1 MTSEHYPPRAD
12 LEAAFQAVRRARVP
26 QIPDVVLALREEL
39 IRPEPCV
46 KVAADLIAQDPA
58 LTGQLLKMINSP
70 LFAARTKISSVQ
82 QAITMIGIERLTNL
96 VTASAIQRML
106 GANEGA
112 ARMVWE
118 STMEQARVAVAIAE
132 RVPEVSADT
141 AYLFGMMQNV
151 GSLIFADL
159 LTDYGTVWALRNI
172 SAPDDLLRYER
183 TALGIDHATVGFLLA
198 GNWRLPEPVAL
209 AIYHHHSAT
218 AADLDDPETRAL
230 IAISKLVHYLIAL
243 SLGIHEQ
250 PEMLAYRDAAW
261 QELTIRDEDWSALCD
276 QAMQGGWTH

>member
-1 MTSEHYPPRAD
+1 MTSERYPPRED
-12 LEAAFQAVRRARVP
+12 LEVAFQAVRRAQVP
-26 QIPDVVLALREEL
+26 QIPDVVLALRDEL
-39 IRPEPCV
+39 TRPEPRI

-82 QAITMIGIERLTNL
+82 QAITLVGLKRLTNL
-96 VTASAIQRML
+96 VTADAISRLL
-106 GANEGA
+106 GANDGA
-112 ARMVWE
+112 ARIVWE
-118 STMEQARVAVAIAE
+118 ASMEQARVTVAIAE
-132 RVPEVSADT
+132 RVPEVSADE

-183 TALGIDHATVGFLLA
+183 AALGVDHATVGFLLA

-209 AIYHHHSAT
+209 AIYHHHSDPVS
-218 AADLDDPETRAL
+218 DLDEPEVRAL
-230 IAISKLVHYLIAL
+230 IAISKLAHYLIAL
-243 SLGIHEQ
+243 SLGLHEQ
-250 PEMLAYRDAAW
+250 PEILAYRDAAW
-261 QELTIRDEDWSALCD
+261 QELSIRDDDWQTLCE
-276 QAMQGGWTH
+276 QAMQGGWSH